1 MIVGQGRGATVDPT
15 PRVGAVI
22 VAGVHLVGACA
33 WWSALAG
40 GFPLLHRMS
49 VANRGIPLVIGL
61 VALGSLV
68 AARRAPRWTRRGALV
83 LAGLWFGIAGCGA
96 ALFRDSNAWVWA
108 ACAGVG
114 VVGVLLAGWRRIA
127 IGSLAVGVGVGV
139 AAVAVQRAAPAAT
152 RPLGTGP
159 EVDVPVGPC
168 DWDGTLALDLRAGVQ
183 VHVNPLLVFESV
195 SQDRFWTVFAGRWW
209 GAPVRCEGEAV
220 LGGVRRGRFVGEG
233 RMVLAAQEVDGELRL
248 DAGVELAAE
257 VYSHLNHFLEMT
269 VTADEVSLAFAG
281 CAAVVPSRPDEA
293 SVFAYVE
300 AGGELVVARASSR
313 EKGPFAELCRTKLK
327 DGLVAVRV
335 HVRGEAVAE
344 VELRDWAA
352 QVDTTPSPTAGW
364 GVPGNAIEFWS
375 VPGAM
380 YLVATLAGTSVG
392 RGFHSVGHAAGRYR
406 NRVVVRRL

>member
-1 MIVGQGRGATVDPT
+1 VTVDAT
-15 PRVGAVI
+15 PRVGAVL
-22 VAGVHLVGACA
+22 VAVAHLVGACG

-49 VANRGIPLVIGL
+49 VANRWIPLLVGL
-61 VALGSLV
+61 VAIGSLV

-96 ALFRDSNAWVWA
+96 VLFHSSSGWVWA

-114 VVGVLLAGWRRIA
+114 VVGVLLAGWRQGM
-127 IGSLAVGVGVGV
+127 GSLVVGVGVGV
-139 AAVAVQRAAPAAT
+139 AAAAVQRSGPAAT

-159 EVDVPVGPC
+159 EFEAPAGPC
-168 DWDGTLALDLRAGVQ
+168 SWDGTMSLAARPGVQ

-209 GAPVRCEGEAV
+209 GEPVRCDGEEV
-220 LGGVRRGRFVGEG
+220 TDGVRRGRFTGEG
-233 RMVLAAQEVDGELRL
+233 RMVLAAEEVDEELRI
-248 DAGVELAAE
+248 DAGVELADE
-257 VYSHLNHFLEMT
+257 VYSHLNHFLAVT
-269 VTADEVSLAFAG
+269 VTGDEVSLAFAG
-281 CAAVVPSRPDEA
+281 CAPVVPSRPDGA

-300 AGGELVVARASSR
+300 AGGQLVVARASRR
-313 EKGPFAELCRTKLK
+313 EKGPFAELCRTALA
-327 DGLVAVRV
+327 DGVVVVRV
-335 HVRGEAVAE
+335 HVRGEAVAD
-344 VELRDWAA
+344 VELHDFAA
-352 QVDTTPSPTAGW
+352 QADTTLSPTAGW

-375 VPGAM
+375 VPGSM
-380 YLVATLAGTSVG
+380 YLVATLSGTSVG